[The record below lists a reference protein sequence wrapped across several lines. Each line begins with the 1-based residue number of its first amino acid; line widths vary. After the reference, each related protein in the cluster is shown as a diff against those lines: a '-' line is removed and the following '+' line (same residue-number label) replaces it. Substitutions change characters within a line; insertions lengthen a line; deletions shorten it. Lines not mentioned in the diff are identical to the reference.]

1 MAKDVIKDLERKHLS
16 RVIQAGPNC
25 GHVHPY
31 LREAEGDE
39 TQGEIGVMQSQ
50 PRNAS
55 KHQMQRGQEQNLWR
69 GVEPCDTMTP
79 GFWPLQL

>member
-16 RVIQAGPNC
+16 RVIQAAPNC

-39 TQGEIGVMQSQ
+39 TQGEIGVM
-50 PRNAS
+50 
-55 KHQMQRGQEQNLWR
+55 
-69 GVEPCDTMTP
+69 
-79 GFWPLQL
+79 